1 MKNLLRVVV
10 GPRVPPEELHR
21 RGLRYAAPTIVLSI
35 ARLALLVSIF
45 LPYWHMELI
54 APQYPDGLGVTA
66 YVNRLEGDVREIDS
80 LNHYIGMR
88 PLGDAAQLERSLSV
102 FGLIALVLL
111 VEGATHIHSR
121 WAALL
126 AVPAILF
133 PAIFLLDLHWWLNN
147 FGQNL
152 DPTAALSSSIEPFT
166 PPVLGTGLIGQF
178 ETRASM
184 GLGLKLAIFTSVL
197 TIVGLWLH
205 RRAYKPLVDAA
216 RQTADAERAG

>member
-1 MKNLLRVVV
+1 MKKLLRVVV
-10 GPRVPPEELHR
+10 GPRVPPEELSR
-21 RGLRYAAPTIVLSI
+21 RGMRYAAPTIVLSI
-35 ARLALLVSIF
+35 ARIALLISIF
-45 LPYWHMELI
+45 VPYWRMELI
-54 APQYPDGLGVTA
+54 APQYPDGLFVEA
-66 YVNRLEGDVREIDS
+66 YVNRLTGDVREIDS

-88 PLGDAAQLERSLSV
+88 PLEDAAKLERSLSV

-111 VEGATHIHSR
+111 VEGATHIHTK

-126 AVPAILF
+126 AIPAILF
-133 PAIFLLDLHWWLNN
+133 PVFFLADLYYWLND

-152 DPTAALSSSIEPFT
+152 DPTAALSNSIEPFT

-184 GLGLKLAIFTSVL
+184 GPGLQLAFVTAVL

-205 RRAYKPLVDAA
+205 RRAYKPLVD
-216 RQTADAERAG
+216 RATTPAVAGASA